1 MLRRTKISHKTTR
14 GTGLFTLS
22 SSSCEKNHRT
32 PSIQSSSKWLQHSYG
47 HVQQN
52 SKLTQRSHRNIH
64 SNENSSIDELEK
76 ETQSDEDVIIDE
88 DENTFNSEELV
99 IDQVLSHDGE
109 IPIDHSLEAKD
120 HKVIVVINNKS
131 ELNQRLINFLVKQN
145 P

>member
-1 MLRRTKISHKTTR
+1 
-14 GTGLFTLS
+14 
-22 SSSCEKNHRT
+22 
-32 PSIQSSSKWLQHSYG
+32 
-47 HVQQN
+47 
-52 SKLTQRSHRNIH
+52 
-64 SNENSSIDELEK
+64 LEK

-131 ELNQRLINFLVKQN
+131 ELNQRVINFLVKQN